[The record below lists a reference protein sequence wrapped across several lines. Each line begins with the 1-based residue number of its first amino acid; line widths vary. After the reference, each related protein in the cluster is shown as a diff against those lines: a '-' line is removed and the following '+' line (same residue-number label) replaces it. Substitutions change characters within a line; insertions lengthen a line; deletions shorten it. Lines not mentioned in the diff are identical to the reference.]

1 MCSSCNKLK
10 MKRRSSL
17 SIKVAVVVGA
27 ALGLLA
33 CSSQGQRERQCKGV
47 VETYIQLQNYTAQRL
62 VVTAQTWRLDLDFSV
77 PSALGPQPGQASC
90 EYRLA
95 EDGGVA
101 DKPYA
106 ITLGNTRHT
115 GAENIDDLLTGRFA
129 DGLPADF
136 GHHH

>member
-1 MCSSCNKLK
+1 MKL
-10 MKRRSSL
+10 RSSL
-17 SIKVAVVVGA
+17 SIKVAVIGWV

-47 VETYIQLQNYTAQRL
+47 VETYIQLQHYTAQQL
-62 VVTAQTWRLDLDFSV
+62 VVTAQTWRLDLAFGV
-77 PSALGPQPGQASC
+77 QSALGPQPGKASC

-95 EDGGVA
+95 EDGSIA

-115 GAENIDDLLTGRFA
+115 GAQNIDDLLTGRFA
-129 DGLPADF
+129 EGLPADV